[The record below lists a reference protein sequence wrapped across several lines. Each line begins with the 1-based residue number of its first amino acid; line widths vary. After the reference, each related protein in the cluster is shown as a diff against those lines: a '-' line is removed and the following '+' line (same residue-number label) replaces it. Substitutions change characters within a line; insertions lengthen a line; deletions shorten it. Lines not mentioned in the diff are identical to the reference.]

1 MALPWDFDSA
11 TTPTIY
17 HYTSADAAVAMAEN
31 RSIWLSEYTGMNDAS
46 EFVYARDR
54 LLALLRGGRIKIGI
68 PARLCL
74 IAAIEGLTQRTGL
87 VLGSL
92 TARGDDLSQWRTYA
106 SDAKGCVL
114 GVDAAYLEH
123 DAGVAIRTVLYDESQ
138 VERLLCS
145 ALEVLEEQ
153 YTDDPSDVETLVD
166 YGRRAAI
173 DLFNIKH
180 PSFADEREIRIA
192 RMLIRADD
200 GSLSD
205 IGGNRTDAS
214 TVPAMTV
221 AERVGGF
228 GVTKYVS
235 LPLSRRDGS
244 NAIISV
250 GLGTMMA
257 APDRVRYRAIF
268 ESLGLTVWQSSLPYR
283 VAS

>member
-17 HYTSADAAVAMAEN
+17 HYTSADAAVSMVKN
-31 RSIWLSEYTGMNDAS
+31 RSIWLSEYTAMNDAS

-54 LLALLRGGRIKIGI
+54 LLALLRDGKITVGI

-74 IAAIEGLTQRTGL
+74 IAAIEGLAQRTGL

-92 TARGDDLSQWRTYA
+92 SARSDDLSQWRTYA
-106 SDAKGCVL
+106 SNAKGCVL
-114 GVDAAYLEH
+114 GVDAGYLEH
-123 DAGVAIRTVLYDESQ
+123 DAGVAIRTVLYEESQ

-145 ALEVLEEQ
+145 VLEVLQQQ

-166 YGRRAAI
+166 YARRAAI

-205 IGGNRTDAS
+205 PGGNRTDGS
-214 TVPAMTV
+214 SVPSLAV

-228 GVTKYVS
+228 GSTKYVS
-235 LPLSRRDGS
+235 LPLSRPDGS

-250 GLGTMMA
+250 GLGTMMSP
-257 APDRVRYRAIF
+257 PDRARFRAVF
-268 ESLGLTVWQSSLPYR
+268 EALGLTVWQSSLPYR
-283 VAS
+283 VAT